1 MRTFEGLARAVLA
14 GLVLGLAPARALDG
28 TPADGPPAVNL
39 DRVVTPVAPVAPPL
53 DRRQPVP
60 ATAPSRPSAAVAAPS
75 RLEVPR
81 PPAPV
86 PSVSGRVPAP
96 TPVEAFRSGT
106 QALRDG
112 EKAKALSSLQYAA
125 EQGHALATWKLG
137 RMYAE
142 GDGVERSDLRAFEY
156 FSRIANAYADDSP
169 GTPQARFVANAFVA
183 LGHYYLDGIPDS
195 TIKAD
200 AVRAHDMFHYAASY
214 FGDSDAQ
221 YYLARLYLDGKG
233 APRDPRRAAQWLSLA
248 AGKGQHH
255 AQALLGRML
264 FKGDQVPR
272 QAAKGLMWL
281 ALARDNAG
289 PREAWISDLYDSA
302 VRQAT
307 DEERALAL
315 VYLERWVRGRR
326 D

>member
-1 MRTFEGLARAVLA
+1 VLEIAR
-14 GLVLGLAPARALDG
+14 P
-28 TPADGPPAVNL
+28 
-39 DRVVTPVAPVAPPL
+39 
-53 DRRQPVP
+53 PVP
-60 ATAPSRPSAAVAAPS
+60 LPSAA
-75 RLEVPR
+75 
-81 PPAPV
+81 
-86 PSVSGRVPAP
+86 GRIAAP

-112 EKAKALSSLQYAA
+112 EKAKALTSLQYAA

-183 LGHYYLDGIPDS
+183 LGHYYLDGIPNS
-195 TIKAD
+195 VVKAD
-200 AVRAHDMFHYAASY
+200 PARAHELFAYAASY
-214 FGDSDAQ
+214 FGDPDAQ
-221 YYLARLYLDGKG
+221 YSLARLYLDGKG
-233 APRDPRRAAQWLSLA
+233 APRDPRQAARWLSLA
-248 AGKGQHH
+248 ATKGQYQ

-264 FKGDQVPR
+264 FKGEQVPR
-272 QAAKGLMWL
+272 QAARGLMWL
-281 ALARDNAG
+281 ALARDSAG
-289 PREAWISDLYDSA
+289 PQETWISDLYDSA

-307 DEERALAL
+307 DEERTLALAF
-315 VYLERWVRGRR
+315 LERWVRGRR